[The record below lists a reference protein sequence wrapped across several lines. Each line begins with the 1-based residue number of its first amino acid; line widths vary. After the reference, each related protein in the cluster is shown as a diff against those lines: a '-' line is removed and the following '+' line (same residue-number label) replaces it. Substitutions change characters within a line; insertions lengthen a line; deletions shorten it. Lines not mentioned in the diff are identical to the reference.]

1 MEEDKYTKVPTTNN
15 RLLRTH
21 AYVLVG
27 GADNDRT
34 YPSAGKAA
42 TYDGTPR
49 MAEGPIPAIGRA
61 TMYSPSAE
69 EKAAFKKEKRKEEF
83 VNKEVQ
89 KRRKREASGPSD
101 PPQELR
107 YTNTQAQPTAAQILQ
122 YDRERNAAAGSRGRV
137 LARNR
142 AEKQMR
148 EALGL

>member
-27 GADNDRT
+27 GADGDRT

-49 MAEGPIPAIGRA
+49 TAEGPIPAIGRA
-61 TMYSPSAE
+61 SMYSPSAE
-69 EKAAFKKEKRKEEF
+69 ERAVFKEQKKKEEF

-89 KRRKREASGPSD
+89 KRRAREASGPSN
-101 PPQELR
+101 PPEELR
-107 YTNTQAQPTAAQILQ
+107 YKITKAQPTAAQLLEGKRAR
-122 YDRERNAAAGSRGRV
+122 DALKAGRERA
-137 LARNR
+137 LAKDR
-142 AEKQMR
+142 AEKQFM
-148 EALGL
+148 ESLGL